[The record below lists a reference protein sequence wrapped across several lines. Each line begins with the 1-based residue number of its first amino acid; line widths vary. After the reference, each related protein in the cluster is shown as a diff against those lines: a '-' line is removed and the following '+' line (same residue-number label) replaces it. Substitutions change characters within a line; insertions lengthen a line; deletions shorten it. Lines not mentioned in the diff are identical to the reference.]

1 MGYLIQVHRYELA
14 VLTSLK
20 EHRSLSLDE
29 LLYYTKLKKDEA
41 LWAVDN
47 LYSRG
52 AVEVERRDLESIEI
66 TDEGKAYAKTKM
78 PEESLLSVLKR
89 SRLSAASLNKKEEQI
104 GFQWAKK
111 KGLVAIRDGI
121 LYLTPAGEAATS
133 SGIEEGNVLREL
145 YAKPERY
152 ARLAQSNKEAFANL
166 VKRGLVV
173 IHRKS
178 QIESIQ
184 ITEKGL
190 SELENK
196 PATEQIDALSKA
208 MIASGSWRGRDFKP
222 YDVQLEVPKEQI
234 AMRHPL
240 RQTINKIRQTYLS
253 MGFKEVYG
261 PIIEPAFWVFDS
273 LFMPQDHPAREMQ
286 DAFYLSQPK
295 SIRVKR
301 DETFERIRD
310 AHLEYWGGE
319 WQPEIAEQAMLR
331 THTTNVSAR
340 KVSEFVKAMGKET
353 EELPIK
359 LFSVGRVFRN
369 ENIDY
374 KHLTDF
380 YQTDGI
386 VIGNNL
392 TLANL
397 FDILIDLYG
406 AMGIKVKFKP
416 AYFPFVEPGAEVY
429 AYSEKTKEWIEV
441 GGSGILRR
449 EVTGVPRK
457 SLSVLAWGPG
467 VERML
472 LLRDPETKSITEL
485 YNSDIGWLR
494 RRRMV

>member
-1 MGYLIQVHRYELA
+1 MHRYELA
-14 VLTSLK
+14 VLTTLK
-20 EHRSLSLDE
+20 EHRSLGLDE

-41 LWAVDN
+41 IWAVEN
-47 LYSRG
+47 LSSRG
-52 AVEVERRDLESIEI
+52 AVEVKRQDLESIEI
-66 TDEGKAYAKTKM
+66 TEEGKTYAKSKM

-89 SRLSAASLNKKEEQI
+89 SRMSAASLNKKEEQI

-111 KGLVAIRDGI
+111 KGLVAIRDGV
-121 LYLTPAGEAATS
+121 LSLTPAGEVAIS

-145 YAKPERY
+145 YARPERY
-152 ARLAQSNKEAFANL
+152 ARLAQSNKEAFGNL
-166 VKRGLVV
+166 IKRGLVS
-173 IHRKS
+173 IRRRS
-178 QIESIQ
+178 QIESIK
-184 ITEKGL
+184 ITERGVL
-190 SELENK
+190 ELENK
-196 PATEQIDALSKA
+196 PPTEQIDALQKA
-208 MIASGSWRGRDFKP
+208 MIATGSWRGREFKP
-222 YDVQLEVPKEQI
+222 YDVELNVEKEQI
-234 AMRHPL
+234 TMRHPL
-240 RQTINKIRQTYLS
+240 RQTINKIRQVYLG
-253 MGFKEVYG
+253 MGFKEVSG

-295 SIRVKR
+295 SMKVKR
-301 DETFERIRD
+301 GETFARVRE
-310 AHLEYWGGE
+310 AHLKYWGEE
-319 WQPEIAEQAMLR
+319 WSPETAEQAMLR
-331 THTTNVSAR
+331 THTTNISAR
-340 KVSEFVKAMGKET
+340 QVSEFVNTISKNT
-353 EELPIK
+353 ESLPIK

-397 FDILIDLYG
+397 FDILISLYD

-416 AYFPFVEPGAEVY
+416 AYFPFVEPGAEIY

-472 LLRDPETKSITEL
+472 LLKDPEIKSITEL